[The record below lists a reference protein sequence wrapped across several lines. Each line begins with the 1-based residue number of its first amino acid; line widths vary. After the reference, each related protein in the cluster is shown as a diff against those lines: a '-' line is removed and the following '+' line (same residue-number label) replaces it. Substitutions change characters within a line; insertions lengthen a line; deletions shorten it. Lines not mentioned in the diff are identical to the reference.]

1 MKKNSMKVRDR
12 QMADNLIWLYE
23 HKFKSEKIIIWA
35 HNGHIPKDYTDII
48 PEEEILELEA
58 EGISM
63 NFIGHLMGE
72 LLYQKYGNDIYSLG
86 FISFSGNYS
95 HNAYKYNFEETEE
108 IISEQTSLE
117 YLIHTKNVKYGFIN
131 LKETDK
137 IKNIPSFIIS
147 DEHNE
152 ASFSHWKQV
161 YDGLLYIDVMQGI
174 KSH

>member
-1 MKKNSMKVRDR
+1 
-12 QMADNLIWLYE
+12 MADNLKWLYE
-23 HKFKSEKIIIWA
+23 HKFKNEKIIIWA
-35 HNGHIPKDYTDII
+35 HNGHIPKDYTNVI
-48 PEEEILELEA
+48 PKEEILEIEA

-86 FISFSGNYS
+86 FISYSGNYS
-95 HNAYKYNFEETEE
+95 HRAYNYNFEETKE
-108 IISEQTSLE
+108 IVSEQTSLE
-117 YLIHTKNVKYGFIN
+117 YLIHTKNIKYGFIN

-152 ASFSHWKQV
+152 AYLSNWKQV
-161 YDGLLYIDVMQGI
+161 YDGLLYIDKMLEI
-174 KSH
+174 KNH